1 MVLKRLWQCSNLLL
15 LSVFLSWRG
24 GGTDERRRE
33 ASGWGWEGY
42 FFFCQESGII
52 QGTLF
57 RPLGGRGL
65 RV

>member
-42 FFFCQESGII
+42 FFFARNLA
-52 QGTLF
+52 LF
-57 RPLGGRGL
+57 RGRCSGPLEAGA
-65 RV
+65 